1 MPHCITTSNGTYYM
15 PMATTTATTSTT
27 VFSGWISTAAT
38 TTSATIWTVWS
49 NETTTWYEATAP
61 IAALSAADQAA
72 QDLRMAARREQA
84 RIEQVA
90 RRRAQ
95 RRALATLLRFIAP
108 QQRDEL
114 RRLGHFHVQGGATGR
129 TYRIKRGRIA
139 NIDVLNELGAVVQRL
154 CAHPAPNVPDSDT
167 MLAQALHLQS
177 AANEEQFVRTANV
190 HPLR

>member
-1 MPHCITTSNGTYYM
+1 MPRFITTANGLCHM
-15 PMATTTATTSTT
+15 PTTTATTATIFTNWIGATTTATTST
-27 VFSGWISTAAT
+27 
-38 TTSATIWTVWS
+38 IWSVWT
-49 NETTTWYEATAP
+49 NECITTTWYEEAAP
-61 IAALSAADQAA
+61 LSAAELAA
-72 QDLRMAARREQA
+72 QEERMAARRELA
-84 RIEQVA
+84 RAEQLA

-95 RRALATLLRFIAP
+95 RRALATLLQFITQ

-129 TYRIKRGRIA
+129 TYRIKRGRVA
-139 NIDVLNELGAVVQRL
+139 NIDVLNELGVVVQRL
-154 CAHPAPNVPDSDT
+154 CAHPATNVPDSDT